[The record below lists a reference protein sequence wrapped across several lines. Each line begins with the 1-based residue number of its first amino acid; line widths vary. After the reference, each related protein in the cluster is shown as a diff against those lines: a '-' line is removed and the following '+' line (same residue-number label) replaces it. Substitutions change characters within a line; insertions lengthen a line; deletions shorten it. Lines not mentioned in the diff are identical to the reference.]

1 MHANEVNR
9 NARQAGVTLAEVLT
23 VFAIVL
29 IIAAISF
36 PVYLS
41 SRAKGYEVRDISNL
55 KQLGTAGALYNE
67 ASGAFPDST
76 TPLVELKYVPK
87 ELVAS
92 GLDPHSEGLANV
104 VVKDLV
110 TVPFDRPENLT
121 KYKNSYPGLREFC
134 ISDIWA
140 DEVIRNRDGGGWL
153 IELSAGKD
161 DPALATN
168 GFRTGLLNRTGKYK
182 RLLYDT
188 SVALRNFKDGIGIV
202 DGKKA
207 GFRSSSQLFTDEP
220 KAYGIE

>member
-1 MHANEVNR
+1 MYASNINR
-9 NARQAGVTLAEVLT
+9 NPRQAGVTLAEVLT
-23 VFAIVL
+23 VLAIII

-36 PVYLS
+36 PVYLN
-41 SRAKGYEVRDISNL
+41 SRAKGYEVRDIGNL

-67 ASGAFPDST
+67 AAGAFPDST

-104 VVKDLV
+104 VVKDLQ

-134 ISDIWA
+134 ISDIRA
-140 DEVIRNRDGGGWL
+140 DEVIRSSTGGGWL
-153 IELSAGKD
+153 IEPSTGKD
-161 DPALATN
+161 DPKLAAS
-168 GFRTGLLNRTGKYK
+168 GFRTGMLQRVGKYK

-188 SVALRNFKDGIGIV
+188 SVVLRNFKDGTDIL
-202 DGKKA
+202 DGKVA
-207 GFRSSSQLFTDEP
+207 AYRSSSQLFTDDP

>member
-1 MHANEVNR
+1 MHSSHRTR
-9 NARQAGVTLAEVLT
+9 NPRQAGATLAEVLT
-23 VFAIVL
+23 VLAIII

-36 PVYLS
+36 PVYLN
-41 SRAKGYEVRDISNL
+41 SRAKGYEVRDIGNL

-67 ASGAFPDST
+67 AAGAFPDST

-104 VVKDLV
+104 VVKDLI

-140 DEVIRNRDGGGWL
+140 DEVIRNRNGGGWL
-153 IELSAGKD
+153 IELSTGKD
-161 DPALATN
+161 DPELAAN
-168 GFRTGLLNRTGKYK
+168 GFRTGLLKRTGKYK

-207 GFRSSSQLFTDEP
+207 VFRGSPQLFTDEP
-220 KAYGIE
+220 RAYGIE